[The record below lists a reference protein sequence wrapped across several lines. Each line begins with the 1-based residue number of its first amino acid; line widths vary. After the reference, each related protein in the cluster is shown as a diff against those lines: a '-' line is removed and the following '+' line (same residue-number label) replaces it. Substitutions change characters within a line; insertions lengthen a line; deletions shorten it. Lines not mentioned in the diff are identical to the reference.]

1 MKKNVLD
8 LLQVLSASRQLVEA
22 AQNEECTSINVP
34 VKLLDENNELKDFI
48 SHSICK
54 KSEEVEANINIR
66 QLNGLTKEE
75 FIEQNPYCH
84 ISTYPVEDAGSFLVS
99 FDLNDDI
106 PRKVEI
112 SNGYNYL
119 DYFFLKF
126 NNMRNKLIDNNEI
139 VKEDDIY
146 QYLDIVLG
154 ANKKEEKE
162 KESRFK
168 KLKKRFINS

>member
-8 LLQVLSASRQLVEA
+8 LIQVVAASRKLVEA
-22 AQNEECTSINVP
+22 SVGEECSSVNVP
-34 VKLLDENNELKDFI
+34 VKLLNENNELKEYI

-54 KSEEVEANINIR
+54 TSEEADAKINLR
-66 QLNGLTKEE
+66 RLNGITKEE
-75 FIEQNPYCH
+75 FIEKNPYCH
-84 ISTYPVEDAGSFLVS
+84 ISTYPVEEAGSFLVS
-99 FDLNDDI
+99 FDPEDDI
-106 PRKVEI
+106 PCKVEI
-112 SNGYNYL
+112 SRGYNYL

-146 QYLDIVLG
+146 QYLDMVLG
-154 ANKKEEKE
+154 ANKKEEQ

-168 KLKKRFINS
+168 KLKKRFINSK